1 VSSRSFHV
9 ARQAHPSLRIDPS
22 AFQRYLAARRPVI
35 DLDGI
40 PIHAAD
46 LFLACGA
53 LAREST
59 ALRVLDDRLQAAVP
73 LALRRLRV
81 ADEVRNEVT
90 QRTRERLL
98 VSAPAPKL
106 AEYEGRGALDG
117 WLRAVLL
124 RVALNLL
131 EAEPRG
137 EDMPAELEALA
148 APGPDPELALVQRS
162 DRATLDAA
170 LAEALADIAPR
181 TRHFLALYVLEG
193 LTLEQIGQRMGTHKS
208 TVSRA
213 LAAARG
219 RVLIALRRRTRGAP
233 DLDVSALFAGAS
245 EQEDDFPSALHRVLS
260 TVAG

>member
-1 VSSRSFHV
+1 V
-9 ARQAHPSLRIDPS
+9 
-22 AFQRYLAARRPVI
+22 
-35 DLDGI
+35 DGV
-40 PIHAAD
+40 PLHAAD

-53 LAREST
+53 LSREPN
-59 ALRVLDDRLQAAVP
+59 ALRVLDERLLAAVP

-81 ADEVRNEVT
+81 ADEVRGEVT

-98 VSAPAPKL
+98 VSTPAPKL

-117 WLRAVLL
+117 WLRSVLL

-137 EDMPAELEALA
+137 EDAPGELEALA

-162 DRATLDAA
+162 DRAALDAA
-170 LAEALADIAPR
+170 LTEALEDIAPR

-193 LTLEQIGQRMGTHKS
+193 LTLEQIGHRMGTHKS

-219 RVLIALRRRTRGAP
+219 RVQSALRRRTRGTP
-233 DLDVSALFAGAS
+233 DLDVAALLNGTG
-245 EQEDDFPSALHRVLS
+245 ELEGDFPSALHRVLS
-260 TVAG
+260 TVG

>member
-1 VSSRSFHV
+1 MLGVDGV
-9 ARQAHPSLRIDPS
+9 
-22 AFQRYLAARRPVI
+22 PV
-35 DLDGI
+35 
-40 PIHAAD
+40 HSAD

-53 LAREST
+53 LSHEPT
-59 ALRVLDDRLQAAVP
+59 ALRLLDERLQAAVP
-73 LALRRLRV
+73 LALRRLRM
-81 ADEVRNEVT
+81 ADEVRGEVT

-106 AEYEGRGALDG
+106 AEYAGRGALDG

-137 EDMPAELEALA
+137 EEAPAELEALA

-162 DRATLDAA
+162 DRAALDAA
-170 LAEALADIAPR
+170 LAEALEEIAPR

-219 RVLIALRRRTRGAP
+219 RVLIALRRRMRGP
-233 DLDVSALFAGAS
+233 LDLDLSALFSGS
-245 EQEDDFPSALHRVLS
+245 EQEGDFPSALHRVLS
-260 TVAG
+260 SVG

>member
-1 VSSRSFHV
+1 MSSRSFHV
-9 ARQAHPSLRIDPS
+9 AREAHPAVRLDPL
-22 AFQRYLAARRPVI
+22 AFRRYLAGRRPVLGI
-35 DLDGI
+35 DGV
-40 PIHAAD
+40 PVHAAD

-53 LAREST
+53 LSREPT
-59 ALRVLDDRLQAAVP
+59 ALRLLDERLIAAVP
-73 LALRRLRV
+73 LALRRLRMV
-81 ADEVRNEVT
+81 DEVRGEVT

-106 AEYEGRGALDG
+106 TEYEGRGALDG

-137 EDMPAELEALA
+137 EDVPAELEALA
-148 APGPDPELALVQRS
+148 APGPDPELAMVQRS
-162 DRATLDAA
+162 DRQALDAA
-170 LAEALADIAPR
+170 LTEALEDIAPR

-219 RVLIALRRRTRGAP
+219 RVLSTLRRRTRGAL
-233 DLDVSALFAGAS
+233 DLDISALFSGCS
-245 EQEDDFPSALHRVLS
+245 EQEGDFPSALHRVLTS
-260 TVAG
+260 VG

>member
-1 VSSRSFHV
+1 MDGVPLHV
-9 ARQAHPSLRIDPS
+9 
-22 AFQRYLAARRPVI
+22 
-35 DLDGI
+35 
-40 PIHAAD
+40 AD

-53 LAREST
+53 LSREHS
-59 ALRVLDDRLQAAVP
+59 ALRLLDERLLAAVP

-98 VSAPAPKL
+98 VSTPEPKL
-106 AEYEGRGALDG
+106 SEYEGRGALDG

-131 EAEPRG
+131 EAGPRG
-137 EDMPAELEALA
+137 EDAPAELEALA

-162 DRATLDAA
+162 DRAALDAA
-170 LAEALADIAPR
+170 LAEALEDIAPR

-213 LAAARG
+213 LAAARA
-219 RVLIALRRRTRGAP
+219 RVLIALRRRTRGTA
-233 DLDVSALFAGAS
+233 DLDVAALLSGSS
-245 EQEDDFPSALHRVLS
+245 EQEGDFPSALHRVLS
-260 TVAG
+260 QVAG